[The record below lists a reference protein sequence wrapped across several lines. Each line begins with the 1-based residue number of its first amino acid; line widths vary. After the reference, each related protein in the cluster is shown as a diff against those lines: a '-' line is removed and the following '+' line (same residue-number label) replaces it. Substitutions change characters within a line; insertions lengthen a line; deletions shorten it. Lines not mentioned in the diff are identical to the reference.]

1 MIDLPPVE
9 LAGVANAD
17 GALDVGATAA
27 AQVRELATNN
37 RLLAEHGGDP
47 DSARV
52 AKLLDG
58 VAALLDTVFAGEDDA
73 APPLPDNVTRLTN
86 GAGPRPVPPGG
97 DVA

>member
-9 LAGVANAD
+9 LAGVATPD

-27 AQVRELATNN
+27 AQVRELAVNN

-58 VAALLDTVFAGEDDA
+58 VAALLDTVFAGEDE
-73 APPLPDNVTRLTN
+73 PRLPDNVTRLSN

-97 DVA
+97 GAA